1 MNITSQS
8 GLLKLHHDPDDDP
21 SSDPRTRQ
29 RYIESKTGETFTV
42 KVSVHKGF
50 ELSTMGLDD
59 AVHIT
64 IYYDGQ
70 ARGWY
75 TDLTVATILLEWS
88 KGKPAEHTFSH
99 VSNFCQVTQQW
110 KQGATSFGALD
121 TKETIDSQTSL
132 SDVQNLGRIQVE
144 VGRVHRIPRS
154 TPIRATKASQK
165 PVTEVTEKILKGKA
179 IANTVRVIDEL
190 PGREPPPNE
199 YKHRPIHGEHGLPLI
214 FNIFYR
220 SRHTLQM
227 LGCIPRTP
235 SPEPETATPT
245 SPVTSREQKV
255 RDLRAQLALLEG
267 AGNVKAEG
275 VGSGSRATIKRE
287 LEDTE
292 NAGSRKRPRNSGKIE
307 TIDLTDD

>member
-75 TDLTVATILLEWS
+75 TDLTKATILLEWS

-132 SDVQNLGRIQVE
+132 SDVQNLGRIPSG
-144 VGRVHRIPRS
+144 GRTSSSYPAIDANS
-154 TPIRATKASQK
+154 GDES
-165 PVTEVTEKILKGKA
+165 VTEAG
-179 IANTVRVIDEL
+179 
-190 PGREPPPNE
+190 
-199 YKHRPIHGEHGLPLI
+199 HRSDGE
-214 FNIFYR
+214 NIERQSHCKYR
-220 SRHTLQM
+220 S
-227 LGCIPRTP
+227 C
-235 SPEPETATPT
+235 
-245 SPVTSREQKV
+245 
-255 RDLRAQLALLEG
+255 
-267 AGNVKAEG
+267 N
-275 VGSGSRATIKRE
+275 
-287 LEDTE
+287 
-292 NAGSRKRPRNSGKIE
+292 
-307 TIDLTDD
+307 